1 MKIEILTIFPEIFD
15 SPAKSS
21 LLGKAQEAGIAEIN
35 ATDIRDFSTDK
46 HRTVDDAPFGGGA
59 GMVMKVEPIDRA
71 LQAILEKY
79 APVKPKILLTSA
91 SGRKFDQKRAEELSR
106 EKCLIIICGRY
117 KGIDERILS
126 LHPIEE
132 ISIGDYVL
140 SGGEYAALA
149 ITEAVVRL
157 LPGYMGKAEAAEDDS
172 FSWGILGFPVYTQ
185 PQEYRDLK
193 VPEILISG
201 HHENIRKLRRRMAL
215 RKTLKTR
222 PELLRDEVL
231 TEEDRKLLADI
242 KNNENNEP

>member
-15 SPAKSS
+15 SPVKSS

-35 ATDIRDFSTDK
+35 ASDIRDFSTDK
-46 HRTVDDAPFGGGA
+46 HRTVDDTPFGGGA

-71 LQAILEKY
+71 LQTIIEKH
-79 APVKPKILLTSA
+79 APVKPKILLASA
-91 SGRKFDQKRAEELSR
+91 SGRKFDQKMAEELSR

-117 KGIDERILS
+117 KGVDERIMS
-126 LHPIEE
+126 LYPIEE

-149 ITEAVVRL
+149 ITEAIVRL
-157 LPGYMGKAEAAEDDS
+157 LPDYMSKAEAAEDDS

-185 PQEYRDLK
+185 PQEYRGLK
-193 VPEILISG
+193 VPDILISG

-215 RKTLKTR
+215 RKTLRTR

-231 TEEDRKLLADI
+231 TEEDKKFLADI
-242 KNNENNEP
+242 KNNEKNEP

>member
-15 SPAKSS
+15 SPVKTS
-21 LLGKAQEAGIAEIN
+21 LLGKAQEAGIARIT
-35 ATDIRDFSTDK
+35 ATDIREFSTDK
-46 HRTVDDAPFGGGA
+46 HRTVDDTPFGGGA
-59 GMVMKVEPIDRA
+59 GMVMKAEPIDLA
-71 LQAILEKY
+71 LQTVIENN
-79 APVKPKILLTSA
+79 APVRPKILLTSA
-91 SGRKFDQKRAEELSR
+91 SGAKFDQSKAEELSR

-117 KGIDERILS
+117 KGVDERILS

-157 LPGYMGKAEAAEDDS
+157 LPGYMGKMEAAEDDS

-185 PQEYRDLK
+185 PQEYRGLK
-193 VPEILISG
+193 VPETLVSG
-201 HHENIRKLRRRMAL
+201 HHENIRKFRRRMAL
-215 RKTLKTR
+215 RKTLRIR

-231 TEEDRKLLADI
+231 TEEDKRVLTDI
-242 KNNENNEP
+242 KNNEENEP